1 MPQHKPRFI
10 LASPGDKHR
19 TDLVTIYH
27 HPEPDAKYTM
37 GLDAA
42 TGFGADYTSIKVFSN
57 RMPFEEVA
65 WLRNKRITTV
75 KGSEVANALGRY
87 YNTAFIVP
95 ETRHPGNAYV
105 DNLIEVYAYP
115 KLFRRRQTLDEDPSV
130 SSKYGICTT
139 EADKHLL
146 INQTKALME
155 NPDGPQ
161 VIFHDGIL
169 LNEFCNYVYIE
180 DKRKT
185 GAGEGF
191 FDDTVMAAMLAL
203 HGCSLFPQAPREEV
217 EEYNPKE
224 EDRAHQKYL
233 MENDRGRT
241 VEGKERKFV
250 RV

>member
-1 MPQHKPRFI
+1 MRQLKPRFI
-10 LASPGDKHR
+10 LAAPGDKHR
-19 TDLVTIYH
+19 TDLVTIYS
-27 HPEPDAKYTM
+27 HPEPDTRYTM
-37 GLDAA
+37 GIDAA

-65 WLRNKRITTV
+65 WLRHKRITTV
-75 KGSEVANALGRY
+75 KGSEVANNLGRY
-87 YNTAFIVP
+87 YNTAFIVA

-105 DNLIEVYAYP
+105 DNLIEVYGYGN
-115 KLFRRRQTLDEDPSV
+115 LFRRKQVLDEDPTV
-130 SSKYGICTT
+130 STKYGICTT
-139 EADKHLL
+139 EADKQLL

-203 HGCSLFPQAPREEV
+203 HGCSLHPQAARKEIEL
-217 EEYNPKE
+217 YNPKE
-224 EDRAHQKYL
+224 EDNAHKQYL
-233 MENDRGRT
+233 MEINRPRIK
-241 VEGKERKFV
+241 EGQERKV
-250 RV
+250 VIV

>member
-1 MPQHKPRFI
+1 MPQPKPRFI
-10 LASPGDKHR
+10 LATPLDKHR
-19 TDLVTIYH
+19 PDLVTIYH
-27 HPEPDAKYTM
+27 HLEPDTKYTL
-37 GLDAA
+37 GIDAA
-42 TGFGADYTSIKVFSN
+42 TGFGADYTSLKVFSN

-65 WLRNKRITTV
+65 WLRSKRITTV

-105 DNLIEVYAYP
+105 DNLIEVYGYGN
-115 KLFRRRQTLDEDPSV
+115 LYRRKQVLDEDPTV

-146 INQTKALME
+146 VHQTKALME

-169 LNEFCNYVYIE
+169 LNEFCNYVYVE
-180 DKRKT
+180 DKRKM

-203 HGCSLFPQAPREEV
+203 HGCSLRPQAPRQEIEH
-217 EEYNPKE
+217 YNPQE
-224 EDRAHQKYL
+224 EDLAHKRYL
-233 MENDRGRT
+233 LAKNKPLP
-241 VEGKERKFV
+241 GKKGKFV